1 MARIV
6 FCFNNSLLFHR
17 EKATAYESHHLDL
30 MQTVQMLLIH
40 DIELSA
46 VRIPPA
52 NFLITLVC
60 AEPPTRDTEIPG
72 FTAGRIPELNKLDSK
87 KI

>member
-1 MARIV
+1 
-6 FCFNNSLLFHR
+6 
-17 EKATAYESHHLDL
+17 
-30 MQTVQMLLIH
+30 MQTVQTLLIH

-72 FTAGRIPELNKLDSK
+72 FTAGRIPGVKQVRF
-87 KI
+87 